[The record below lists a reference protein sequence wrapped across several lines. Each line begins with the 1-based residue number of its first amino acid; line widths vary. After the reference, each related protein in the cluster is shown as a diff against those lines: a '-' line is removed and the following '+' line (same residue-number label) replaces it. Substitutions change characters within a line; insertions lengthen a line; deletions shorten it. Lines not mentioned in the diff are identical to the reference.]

1 MGLPFCYHCHQR
13 REMTRIG
20 NIMRFEC
27 GNPACNELVHLISA
41 RSAQAN
47 LRRWMAE
54 NWSPHFTGS
63 DAISQSLPSTRIT
76 IHLPGRIVRCVS
88 LQMMQR
94 RDLRY

>member
-54 NWSPHFTGS
+54 NWSPPLHRIRRHQPVVAEHQNHDSSTWTHCPVCFITD
-63 DAISQSLPSTRIT
+63 DAAA
-76 IHLPGRIVRCVS
+76 
-88 LQMMQR
+88 
-94 RDLRY
+94 